1 MISKENRWIP
11 IAMFVYERVGI
22 QENPELL
29 RSCQDSSDFDAELHS
44 AAAMFIATTVNLGA
58 AADMAGAS
66 DLHSWVHLAEVFFWE
81 TSLSMEDSSLPYLT

>member
-1 MISKENRWIP
+1 MIFRENRWIP
-11 IAMFVYERVGI
+11 IVMLVYERVGI

-44 AAAMFIATTVNLGA
+44 AAPMFIATTVNLGA

-66 DLHSWVHLAEVFFWE
+66 DLHS
-81 TSLSMEDSSLPYLT
+81 

>member
-1 MISKENRWIP
+1 
-11 IAMFVYERVGI
+11 MFVYERVGI